1 MNSRNRFPAG
11 GAPAPASRQR
21 RLAWR
26 LLAGVAAL
34 AAFAYAG
41 TTVMDIPPPYR
52 LYQLEVAEP
61 SRRGELF
68 PAREVAAPAVP
79 WALPTQPEPPP
90 ATVPWKGGQI
100 AFDRFLELTHT
111 NAFVI
116 LRDGK
121 LAYEWYRPGVDARTP
136 MSSWS
141 MSKSLVSLL
150 VGQAIARGKLRES
163 DRLVDL
169 LPELKTG
176 GDYDK
181 VTVRDLLD
189 MRSGVFVA
197 ENYRPYWPFTG
208 AARMY
213 LTRDLPGFI
222 ARNRE
227 MEFTPGSATAYRSVD
242 TQLLGMALTRATGS
256 NLADLLARDIWQP
269 IGAERPASWNLDR
282 AGGTK
287 RRSAASMP
295 PRAISRASA
304 RCWRTRDTWRGGRWC
319 RAPGWRASRRR

>member
-1 MNSRNRFPAG
+1 M
-11 GAPAPASRQR
+11 
-21 RLAWR
+21 
-26 LLAGVAAL
+26 
-34 AAFAYAG
+34 
-41 TTVMDIPPPYR
+41 
-52 LYQLEVAEP
+52 
-61 SRRGELF
+61 
-68 PAREVAAPAVP
+68 
-79 WALPTQPEPPP
+79 
-90 ATVPWKGGQI
+90 
-100 AFDRFLELTHT
+100 
-111 NAFVI
+111 
-116 LRDGK
+116 
-121 LAYEWYRPGVDARTP
+121 
-136 MSSWS
+136 
-141 MSKSLVSLL
+141 
-150 VGQAIARGKLRES
+150 
-163 DRLVDL
+163 DL

-282 AGGTK
+282 AGGTE
-287 RRSAASMP
+287 RHSAASTP

>member
-1 MNSRNRFPAG
+1 
-11 GAPAPASRQR
+11 
-21 RLAWR
+21 
-26 LLAGVAAL
+26 
-34 AAFAYAG
+34 
-41 TTVMDIPPPYR
+41 
-52 LYQLEVAEP
+52 
-61 SRRGELF
+61 
-68 PAREVAAPAVP
+68 
-79 WALPTQPEPPP
+79 
-90 ATVPWKGGQI
+90 
-100 AFDRFLELTHT
+100 
-111 NAFVI
+111 
-116 LRDGK
+116 
-121 LAYEWYRPGVDARTP
+121 
-136 MSSWS
+136 

-242 TQLLGMALTRATGS
+242 TQLLGMALTRATAATWRTCWPATSGS
-256 NLADLLARDIWQP
+256 PSAPSGRPPGTWTGPAAR
-269 IGAERPASWNLDR
+269 
-282 AGGTK
+282 K
-287 RRSAASMP
+287 RHSAASTP

>member
-1 MNSRNRFPAG
+1 
-11 GAPAPASRQR
+11 
-21 RLAWR
+21 
-26 LLAGVAAL
+26 
-34 AAFAYAG
+34 
-41 TTVMDIPPPYR
+41 
-52 LYQLEVAEP
+52 
-61 SRRGELF
+61 
-68 PAREVAAPAVP
+68 
-79 WALPTQPEPPP
+79 
-90 ATVPWKGGQI
+90 
-100 AFDRFLELTHT
+100 
-111 NAFVI
+111 
-116 LRDGK
+116 
-121 LAYEWYRPGVDARTP
+121 
-136 MSSWS
+136 

-282 AGGTK
+282 AGGTEK
-287 RRSAASMP
+287 RSVASMP

-304 RCWRTRDTWRGGRWC
+304 KCWRTRDTWRAAGGAGRLGGAHRGAGDDAAGRLGLF
-319 RAPGWRASRRR
+319 RAVVASRPR

>member
-1 MNSRNRFPAG
+1 
-11 GAPAPASRQR
+11 
-21 RLAWR
+21 
-26 LLAGVAAL
+26 
-34 AAFAYAG
+34 
-41 TTVMDIPPPYR
+41 
-52 LYQLEVAEP
+52 
-61 SRRGELF
+61 
-68 PAREVAAPAVP
+68 
-79 WALPTQPEPPP
+79 
-90 ATVPWKGGQI
+90 
-100 AFDRFLELTHT
+100 
-111 NAFVI
+111 
-116 LRDGK
+116 
-121 LAYEWYRPGVDARTP
+121 
-136 MSSWS
+136 

-189 MRSGVFVA
+189 MRS

-282 AGGTK
+282 AGGTEK
-287 RRSAASMP
+287 AFCCVNATARDFARVGQMLADQGYVAGRQVVPGAWVARIAAPVTTPLDGWGYSAQWWHRAPMTARTIPPWAFTASTPTCIPAGAWSSSSSAIMAPSRTSAAP
-295 PRAISRASA
+295 TTWGDRPALA
-304 RCWRTRDTWRGGRWC
+304 R
-319 RAPGWRASRRR
+319 RASRLGDAQPGSPSYRWAITSCLRNSKPRCGQVPTYSARACCPAG